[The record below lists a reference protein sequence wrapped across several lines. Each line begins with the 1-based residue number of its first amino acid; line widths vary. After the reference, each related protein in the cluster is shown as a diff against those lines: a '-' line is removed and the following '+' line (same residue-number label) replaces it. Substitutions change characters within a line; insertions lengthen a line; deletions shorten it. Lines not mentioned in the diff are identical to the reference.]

1 MEIWDG
7 TEWRDG
13 PELPVVLRES
23 QMVEDP
29 AGGVIIVGG
38 YRSEFGLLDTLYR
51 LPHAGVGA
59 EWSEMRQKLSRGRS
73 VHVAFLVPDD
83 VANCTMT

>member
-7 TEWRDG
+7 TAWRDG
-13 PELPVVLRES
+13 PELPVVLREPE
-23 QMVEDP
+23 MVEDP

-38 YRSEFGLLDTLYR
+38 YRTGFGQLNTLYR
-51 LPHAGVGA
+51 LPHSGVGA

-83 VANCTMT
+83 VANCTMA